1 MTDNNSWQKEYES
14 TYPFN
19 QQYGIY
25 IVTKTKKQGVVRVCD
40 SVTEVLVPLEYDEIK
55 ILRKTAY
62 LLIAKKSKL
71 QRIIKVT
78 KNKTIMSQF
87 YDRIGD
93 YNDSGNFI
101 YLSIIPV
108 YQGQHVGVINE
119 SFEEIIPLQYDLL
132 GNRAFYLIKV
142 GVKERE
148 TALVMKKNDR
158 WGILNSTGKVLLPF
172 EYDKIDPES
181 VFYRWHKQNV
191 KELGFTRVDGSGLIP
206 VNRNGK
212 WGLLDLQKLSFVAQ
226 CTYKSI
232 RQDSLNKLE
241 LIKTKGRDLLLFT
254 EDGPK
259 VIYPSTEILEQYST
273 VRKFKNGFAI
283 VRKNDMYGFIDD
295 AYNEIVPCIYDKA
308 SAFEDGIA
316 IVRKEGKYGCIDESG
331 NEFIQC
337 KYDDFS
343 PFTHGLAVVKIGELY
358 GAVNTKGQIII
369 PVEYQLLADI
379 TLLGNTPILMAAK
392 GRRIGAVDKKNN
404 VIVPFEY
411 DLLEPVFFGTI
422 IVMKDGKKGVYNK
435 KGELVVEVTY
445 DEIKT
450 SSYESGTYS
459 VCNDGKWGVLDK
471 NGESITQLIYDKID
485 DFGFACGRLAVCR
498 NNKWGFINRKGREVI
513 ECIYDEV
520 YQFFEENHC
529 TVKLNGEKITI
540 DINGN
545 RIR

>member
-1 MTDNNSWQKEYES
+1 MADNNFWQKEYES
-14 TYPFN
+14 IYPFN

-25 IVTKTKKQGVVRVCD
+25 IVTKSKKQGVVRVCD
-40 SVTEVLVPLEYDEIK
+40 NVTEVLVPLEYDEIK

-62 LLIAKKSKL
+62 LLIAKKSGL

-78 KNKTIMSQF
+78 KNKTNMSQF

-108 YQGQHVGVINE
+108 YKGQYVGVIDE
-119 SFEEIIPLQYDLL
+119 SFKEIIPLQYDLL
-132 GNRAFYLIKV
+132 DNRAFHLINV
-142 GVKERE
+142 GVGGRER
-148 TALVMKKNDR
+148 ALVMKKNDK
-158 WGILNSTGKVLLPF
+158 WGVLNGVGKVLLPF
-172 EYDKIDPES
+172 EFDMIDYKS
-181 VFYRWHKQNV
+181 IFYRWYKQNV
-191 KELGFTRVDGSGLIP
+191 RELGVTMVEGSGLIP
-206 VNRNGK
+206 VCRNNS
-212 WGLLDLQKLSFVAQ
+212 WGLVDLQTFSFVVQ
-226 CTYKSI
+226 CIYKSI
-232 RQDSLNKLE
+232 RQNSLNKLE
-241 LIKTKGRDLLLFT
+241 LINAKGRDLLLFT
-254 EDGPK
+254 NDGPQ
-259 VIYPSTEILEQYST
+259 VIYPSTEKLEQYST

-283 VRKNDMYGFIDD
+283 VRKDDKYGFIDD
-295 AYNEIVPCIYDKA
+295 SYNEIAPCIYDKA

-316 IVRKEGKYGCIDESG
+316 IVKREGKYGCIDESG
-331 NEFIQC
+331 NEFIPL
-337 KYDDFS
+337 KYDDFL

-435 KGELVVEVTY
+435 KGELVVEVAY

-471 NGESITQLIYDKID
+471 NGENITQLIYDKID

-529 TVKLNGEKITI
+529 EVKLNGKKITI
-540 DINGN
+540 DIYGN
-545 RIR
+545 TI